1 MLSASRAGGDGQAVS
16 GGPLLDT
23 VPPDGRFAG
32 EYARTYSCDSGFG
45 NGGGGSLTGPGFAEV
60 GKRYNT
66 PAAYTYDDLRRQFD
80 QPARAAGWVNDPGR
94 TYPEAGHLGYCRQVG
109 NRLVHARVGSTD
121 RTAWIEGSPGSGIEG
136 SCQRAD
142 ACEAAATLKISR
154 RRCGFLKAK
163 ATSRHVI
170 MPGLAGGD
178 CPTMKVSLLHQT
190 PLNRPLTMNQLMP
203 IEIGESFDRKSNP
216 SHQSNCRRCDDPFRF
231 PANQKPAGANQNF
244 QPRESL
250 RNIGARE
257 RKV

>member
-1 MLSASRAGGDGQAVS
+1 MGEDWTVVVALSRSALVRVGVAVVLVVGAGVIAWEMVTCSPPREQAEMVKRFQAD
-16 GGPLLDT
+16 PLLDT

-142 ACEAAATLKISR
+142 ALR
-154 RRCGFLKAK
+154 GR
-163 ATSRHVI
+163 
-170 MPGLAGGD
+170 GD
-178 CPTMKVSLLHQT
+178 SQD
-190 PLNRPLTMNQLMP
+190 Q
-203 IEIGESFDRKSNP
+203 
-216 SHQSNCRRCDDPFRF
+216 
-231 PANQKPAGANQNF
+231 
-244 QPRESL
+244 
-250 RNIGARE
+250 
-257 RKV
+257 